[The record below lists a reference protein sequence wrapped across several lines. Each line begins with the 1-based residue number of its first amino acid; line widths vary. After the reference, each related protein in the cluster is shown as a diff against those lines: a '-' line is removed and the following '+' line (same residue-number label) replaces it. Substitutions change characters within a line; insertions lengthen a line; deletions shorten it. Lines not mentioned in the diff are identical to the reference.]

1 MSINTRLESK
11 TERFE
16 TEALEHVD
24 SVYRFALCM
33 TKNESDAQDLV
44 QDTYLRAYRFF
55 DKFEEGTNCR
65 AWLLRILK
73 NTFINSI
80 RRERRQPQMIHLP
93 EMEENGME
101 LRSNGDPE
109 DEVFGDL
116 LDDDV
121 AAAMDGLPLAYRSV
135 VLLADVEG
143 FSYRE
148 IADIIGCPIGT
159 VMSRLSRG
167 RSLLRKRLQSYAA
180 QYGYSASAVMSSN

>member
-1 MSINTRLESK
+1 MCVNTSLESK

-16 TEALEHVD
+16 AAALEHMN
-24 SVYRFALCM
+24 SIYRFALCM

-93 EMEENGME
+93 EMKENEQFNDFINYMISS
-101 LRSNGDPE
+101 R
-109 DEVFGDL
+109 FK
-116 LDDDV
+116 
-121 AAAMDGLPLAYRSV
+121 SV
-135 VLLADVEG
+135 SSSFFLFFLFVLSP
-143 FSYRE
+143 F
-148 IADIIGCPIGT
+148 I
-159 VMSRLSRG
+159 LSRIPLN
-167 RSLLRKRLQSYAA
+167 SSVL
-180 QYGYSASAVMSSN
+180 YSILFSQLATASSPRVLSIKFLTISCFFFIGIRPEG